1 MANGSSSACCGHL
14 HVPHSV
20 LCAIVL
26 VNIICIKRLF
36 VVFEGFRSGPAAR
49 CLGYDIVQLCTTIS
63 VIRMKSS
70 RKIVCLLYIF
80 LSVSARSS
88 SLHVA

>member
-26 VNIICIKRLF
+26 VSIKRLF

-63 VIRMKSS
+63 VICMKSS
-70 RKIVCLLYIF
+70 RKIVCLLYIY